1 MIFYKKG
8 CNDAAIM
15 KKIISLLFLF
25 ITGCCS
31 LVDRHVDLYPENPP
45 VARVGTPYHVRIII
59 KGSPVRR
66 LDVINVDG
74 FSDSGMNIRAYVDS
88 SMYGFIEITGA
99 PNKVGIISFEVEGS
113 TPGTQ
118 CPGLQ
123 FRKKFNLVVV
133 DPESKSEVKTASL
146 LRDEPLVIK
155 CL

>member
-1 MIFYKKG
+1 MKSNYLALIF
-8 CNDAAIM
+8 
-15 KKIISLLFLF
+15 L

-31 LVDRHVDLYPENPP
+31 LEERHVDLYPQKPP
-45 VARVGTPYHVRIII
+45 VARVGNPYHVRIIT

-66 LDVINVDG
+66 LDVINVEG

-88 SMYGFIEITGA
+88 SMYGFIEITGV

-118 CPGLQ
+118 CSGLQ
-123 FRKKFNLVVV
+123 FRKKLKLVMI
-133 DPESKSEVKTASL
+133 DPELKSEVQTVIL
-146 LRDEPLVIK
+146 LRNEPVVIK